1 MEVIHMRKTIIAG
14 NWKMNH
20 TGADA
25 KETITGL
32 VARVPKDVKP
42 EVVIA
47 PVFPYLPMA
56 VELTKGT
63 PIHVAAQNMHWE
75 ESGAFTGE
83 VSPSMLVDIGVDHVI
98 IGHSERRT
106 YFNETDETVNK
117 KVKAALAHTLTP
129 IICCGETLEQREQ
142 GIMQSWIEGQI
153 EKALAGLT
161 KADMANI
168 VIAYE
173 PIWAIGTGKTAS
185 AAQAEEVCSII
196 RKKVAALYDQTIAN
210 DTSILYGGSV
220 KGKNVAELTG
230 SADIDGGLVGGA
242 SLKVDDFMA
251 IIDNA
256 VVK

>member
-1 MEVIHMRKTIIAG
+1 MRKTIIAG

-20 TGADA
+20 TGQDA

-32 VARVPKDVKP
+32 VGCVSQDVKA

-56 VELTKGT
+56 VELTKGS

-83 VSPSMLVDIGVDHVI
+83 VSPAMLVDIGVTHVI

-117 KVKAALAHTLTP
+117 KTKAALAHNLTP
-129 IICCGETLEQREQ
+129 IVCCGETLEQREE

-153 EKALAGLT
+153 EKALEGIG
-161 KADMANI
+161 ADDLAKV

-173 PIWAIGTGKTAS
+173 PIWAIGTGKTAT
-185 AAQAEEVCSII
+185 AAQAQEVCSII
-196 RKKVAALYDQTIAN
+196 RKKIAALYSADVA
-210 DTSILYGGSV
+210 DSVSVLYGGSV
-220 KGKNVAELTG
+220 KGGNVAELTG
-230 SADIDGGLVGGA
+230 SPDIDGGLVGGA

>member
-1 MEVIHMRKTIIAG
+1 MRKTIIAG

-20 TGADA
+20 TGQDA
-25 KETITGL
+25 KEMITGL
-32 VARVPKDVKP
+32 VGRVSQDVKA
-42 EVVIA
+42 EVVVA

-83 VSPSMLVDIGVDHVI
+83 VSPAMLVDIGVTHVI

-117 KVKAALAHTLTP
+117 KTKAALAHNLTP
-129 IICCGETLEQREQ
+129 IVCCGETLEQREE
-142 GIMQSWIEGQI
+142 GIMQPWIEGQI
-153 EKALAGLT
+153 EKALEGIG
-161 KADMANI
+161 ADDLAKV

-173 PIWAIGTGKTAS
+173 PIWAIGTGKTAT
-185 AAQAEEVCSII
+185 AAQAQEVCSII
-196 RKKVAALYDQTIAN
+196 RKKIAALYSADVA
-210 DTSILYGGSV
+210 DSVSVLYGGSV
-220 KGKNVAELTG
+220 KGGNVAELTG
-230 SADIDGGLVGGA
+230 SPDIDGGLVGGA

>member
-1 MEVIHMRKTIIAG
+1 MRKTIIAG

-20 TGADA
+20 TGQDA

-32 VARVPKDVKP
+32 VGRVSQDVKA

-83 VSPSMLVDIGVDHVI
+83 VSPAMLVDIGVTHVI

-117 KVKAALAHTLTP
+117 KTKAALAHNLTP
-129 IICCGETLEQREQ
+129 IVCCGETLEQREE

-153 EKALAGLT
+153 EKALEGIG
-161 KADMANI
+161 ADELAKV

-173 PIWAIGTGKTAS
+173 PIWAIGTGKTAT
-185 AAQAEEVCSII
+185 AAQAQEVCSII
-196 RKKVAALYDQTIAN
+196 RKKIAALYSADVA
-210 DTSILYGGSV
+210 DSVSVLYGGSV
-220 KGKNVAELTG
+220 KGGNVAELTG
-230 SADIDGGLVGGA
+230 SPDIDGGLVGGA